1 MAEEGVKVVGMWA
14 SPFVARVEMALRLKG
29 VTYEYLREDLANK
42 SEMLLRYNPVTKK
55 VPVLVHGGKPMAESA
70 VIVEYID
77 EVWKDGYPIMPAD
90 PYERAQARF
99 WARYADEKCNPAI
112 YVVYTSAIGEGQ
124 AKLVHEAQE
133 CLKTLQKALE
143 GKKFFGGD
151 AVGYLDI
158 VVGWY
163 ARWVPIIEEL
173 SATSIVT
180 LGGFSTSVTDQELP
194 MIKAWFDRILA
205 IDVVRETLPP
215 RDKLLPLC
223 KPDSDW
229 VNLGGFWSLVAVGW
243 IVSVMACVGS
253 SNAVWVTAMM
263 TWAGVHGVVLDGGWG
278 GRSRVSSL
286 SLTTGEGGTPLDVR
300 AATLVVGAVAHRRR
314 PRLECCPVVAVARAA

>member
-1 MAEEGVKVVGMWA
+1 MAEECVKVVGMWA

-29 VTYEYLREDLANK
+29 VTYEYIREDLANK

-77 EVWKDGYPIMPAD
+77 EVWKDGYTIMPAD

-112 YVVYTSAIGEGQ
+112 YLVYTSAIGEGQ
-124 AKLVHEAQE
+124 TKLVHEAQQ
-133 CLKTLQKALE
+133 CLKPLQKALE
-143 GKKFFGGD
+143 GKKFFCGD

-180 LGGFSTSVTDQELP
+180 DQELP
-194 MIKAWFDRILA
+194 LIKAWFDRILA
-205 IDVVRETLPP
+205 VDVVRETLPP

-223 KPDSDW
+223 K
-229 VNLGGFWSLVAVGW
+229 VRREQL
-243 IVSVMACVGS
+243 
-253 SNAVWVTAMM
+253 
-263 TWAGVHGVVLDGGWG
+263 
-278 GRSRVSSL
+278 L
-286 SLTTGEGGTPLDVR
+286 S
-300 AATLVVGAVAHRRR
+300 A
-314 PRLECCPVVAVARAA
+314 